1 MQFKPDETQN
11 ITLKITGGAS
21 VASNSYPLTVKF
33 DAGKDGIADH
43 SETMRVNII
52 TKRTINVDGNLDD
65 WKDILPQ
72 TIVSPET
79 IAPSLTEAAYFPFK
93 TFDAGVTTGFA
104 TGYLAY
110 DDSYFYFACK
120 VADSSID
127 AGMPRFE
134 NRDDEEYFYPEKS
147 YLHR

>member
-1 MQFKPDETQN
+1 MTSRIENRPSMTLTLTNVLNRPVKGKLTVTLGNLKITAPKTLQFKPDETQN

-79 IAPSLTEAAYFPFK
+79 IMRRA
-93 TFDAGVTTGFA
+93 
-104 TGYLAY
+104 
-110 DDSYFYFACK
+110 
-120 VADSSID
+120 
-127 AGMPRFE
+127 
-134 NRDDEEYFYPEKS
+134 
-147 YLHR
+147 